1 MPIGMRNTNY
11 VRMTDSGSKG
21 TAQAPNI
28 PDPYGGE
35 GVVTSQTPATYQPPK
50 TTTTTKPATT
60 ITPPPNVPDPYG
72 GEGVVTSPTPATYQ
86 YVPRAAVPTTAPNR
100 VATLTDGSVDP
111 YGVQQ
116 SGETGRVQEI
126 VATLPAP
133 PINTPLGYPADAYQR
148 AAAIEAERAAT
159 GTATPTQS
167 TQPSYPNINEID
179 PRTGMPEGSSAD
191 YWATQKEVNAPAYGM
206 DIYSDIQRRTEYQ
219 NILARGGGYTDP
231 NAPALDPYGV
241 NADAARRDEVTGQ
254 VPTTKATT
262 TPISTDGSQQGGG
275 TYYST
280 SGGGATTQQTGGI
293 PTGTGETTPTGE
305 TAQAASGNALF
316 KQALEMQFEWKPEED
331 PNYQIA
337 VKQAEQAVVNMM
349 VSRGGLYSSV
359 TNSAF
364 QSKLIE
370 LQGIFYNQAY
380 DNFKADRA
388 FIVDM
393 AKIAYGRE
401 DEAWN
406 RNMEMLKY
414 QSAREDEMFSRSMQQ
429 RNAALNESKFA
440 YQKQRD
446 QAQLEYQQ
454 NVSSLSFRSKSYDDV
469 NKQYES
475 MMNKWRSGNGYA
487 TADIAEFF
495 GVAIGTPLASRT
507 GSEAAT
513 AVANALMQEYN
524 AIIETSVSLG
534 KDAKFFEDLFDL
546 EQSYSI
552 SDVTGKDV
560 TNLGTSQQA
569 NKYYSALNHYVN
581 LIDAEA
587 EKQESAAAGKA
598 EARKQMQVIIDNAA
612 AIIADMGE
620 NYFRRLVAEI
630 DART

>member
-241 NADAARRDEVTGQ
+241 NADAARRDEATAQ

-280 SGGGATTQQTGGI
+280 SGGGTATQQTGGI

-475 MMNKWRSGNGYA
+475 MMNKWRSNGYA

-495 GVAIGTPLASRT
+495 GVAVGTPITSRT

-513 AVANALMQEYN
+513 TVANALTQEYN
-524 AIIETSVSLG
+524 AITQTAASLG